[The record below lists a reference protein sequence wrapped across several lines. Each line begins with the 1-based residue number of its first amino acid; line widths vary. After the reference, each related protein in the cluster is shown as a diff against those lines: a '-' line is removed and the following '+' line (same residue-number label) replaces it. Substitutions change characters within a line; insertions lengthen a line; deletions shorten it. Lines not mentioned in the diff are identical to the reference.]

1 MDTATRSMIRLP
13 AVRTRRRHAPQ
24 FRAQVVAACLQPGV
38 SISAVALA
46 NGLNANLVRKWVKE
60 HREGV
65 RSDVVVAEEGG
76 RGRAGRE
83 AAPAQFVAVAVEAA
97 PVVSTGDI
105 RLEVR
110 RGETVVH
117 ITWPAAQ
124 AQACAQWLGAWLR

>member
-1 MDTATRSMIRLP
+1 MDTTTRAMIRLP

>member
-46 NGLNANLVRKWVKE
+46 NGLNANLVRRWVKE

-65 RSDVVVAEEGG
+65 RSDVVVADEGG
-76 RGRAGRE
+76 RGRD
-83 AAPAQFVAVAVEAA
+83 AAPAQFVAVAAETA

-110 RGETVVH
+110 RGDTLVH
-117 ITWPAAQ
+117 ITWPGAQ
-124 AQACAQWLGAWLR
+124 AGACAQWLREWLR

>member
-1 MDTATRSMIRLP
+1 MDTMTRAMIRLP

-83 AAPAQFVAVAVEAA
+83 AAPAQFVAVAVGAA

>member
-46 NGLNANLVRKWVKE
+46 NGLNANLVRRWVKE

-65 RSDVVVAEEGG
+65 GSDVIVPGKGG
-76 RGRAGRE
+76 RGRD
-83 AAPAQFVAVAVEAA
+83 AAPAPFVAVAVETA
-97 PVVSTGDI
+97 VSTGDI

-110 RGETVVH
+110 RGDAVVH
-117 ITWPAAQ
+117 ITWPGAQ
-124 AQACAQWLGAWLR
+124 AGACAQWLREWLR

>member
-46 NGLNANLVRKWVKE
+46 NGLNANLVRRWVKE

-65 RSDVVVAEEGG
+65 GADVIVPGKGG
-76 RGRAGRE
+76 RGRD
-83 AAPAQFVAVAVEAA
+83 AAPAPFVAVAVETA
-97 PVVSTGDI
+97 VSTGDI

-110 RGETVVH
+110 RGDAVVH
-117 ITWPAAQ
+117 ITWPGAQ
-124 AQACAQWLGAWLR
+124 AGACAQWLREWLR

>member
-1 MDTATRSMIRLP
+1 M
-13 AVRTRRRHAPQ
+13 
-24 FRAQVVAACLQPGV
+24 AACLQPGV

-83 AAPAQFVAVAVEAA
+83 AAPAQFVAVAVGAA

>member
-1 MDTATRSMIRLP
+1 
-13 AVRTRRRHAPQ
+13 VRTRRRHAPQ

-46 NGLNANLVRKWVKE
+46 NGLNANLVRRWVKE

-65 RSDVVVAEEGG
+65 GADVIGPGEGG
-76 RGRAGRE
+76 RGRDTAL
-83 AAPAQFVAVAVEAA
+83 AQFVAVAVETA

-110 RGETVVH
+110 RGETAVH
-117 ITWPAAQ
+117 ISWPGAQ
-124 AQACAQWLGAWLR
+124 AGACAQWLGEWLR

>member
-13 AVRTRRRHAPQ
+13 TVRTRRRHAPQ

-46 NGLNANLVRKWVKE
+46 NGLNANLVRRWVKE

-65 RSDVVVAEEGG
+65 GADVIGPGEGG
-76 RGRAGRE
+76 RGRDTAL
-83 AAPAQFVAVAVEAA
+83 AQFVAVAVETA

-110 RGETVVH
+110 RGETAVH
-117 ITWPAAQ
+117 ISWPGAQ
-124 AQACAQWLGAWLR
+124 AGACAQWLREWLR

>member
-24 FRAQVVAACLQPGV
+24 FRAQVVAACLRPGV

-46 NGLNANLVRKWVKE
+46 NGLNANLVRRWVKE

-65 RSDVVVAEEGG
+65 RSDMVVADEGG
-76 RGRAGRE
+76 RGRAGRD
-83 AAPAQFVAVAVEAA
+83 AAPAQFVAVALETA
-97 PVVSTGDI
+97 PVMSTGDI

-117 ITWPAAQ
+117 ITWPGAQ
-124 AQACAQWLGAWLR
+124 AGACAHWLGAWLR

>member
-1 MDTATRSMIRLP
+1 MIRLP

>member
-46 NGLNANLVRKWVKE
+46 NGLNANLVRRWVKE

-65 RSDVVVAEEGG
+65 GSDVIVPGKGG
-76 RGRAGRE
+76 RGGGAG
-83 AAPAQFVAVAVEAA
+83 AAPAQFVAVAVETA
-97 PVVSTGDI
+97 PVMSTGDI

-117 ITWPAAQ
+117 ITWPGAQ
-124 AQACAQWLGAWLR
+124 AGACAQWLREWLR

>member
-1 MDTATRSMIRLP
+1 MIRLP

-24 FRAQVVAACLQPGV
+24 FRSQVVAACLQPGV

-110 RGETVVH
+110 RGETLVH
-117 ITWPAAQ
+117 ITWPA

>member
-46 NGLNANLVRKWVKE
+46 NGLNANLVRRWVKE

-65 RSDVVVAEEGG
+65 GSDVIVPGKGG
-76 RGRAGRE
+76 RGRD
-83 AAPAQFVAVAVEAA
+83 AAPFVAVAVETA

-110 RGETVVH
+110 RGDAVVH
-117 ITWPAAQ
+117 ITWPGAQ
-124 AQACAQWLGAWLR
+124 AGACAQWLGEWLR

>member
-1 MDTATRSMIRLP
+1 MDMTTRSMIRWP

-46 NGLNANLVRKWVKE
+46 NGLNANLVRRWVKE

>member
-1 MDTATRSMIRLP
+1 MDTTTRAMIRLP

-124 AQACAQWLGAWLR
+124 AGACAQWLGAWLR

>member
-1 MDTATRSMIRLP
+1 MDTATRAMIRLP

-46 NGLNANLVRKWVKE
+46 NGLNANLVRRWVKE
-60 HREGV
+60 HREGMG
-65 RSDVVVAEEGG
+65 SVVAVPDTKSHSQVK
-76 RGRAGRE
+76 RA
-83 AAPAQFVAVAVEAA
+83 AAPAQFVAVAVAAEAA
-97 PVVSTGDI
+97 LPGGDI

-117 ITWPAAQ
+117 ISWPAAQ